1 MLEAS
6 AIKKIQHLLS
16 SEDKQ
21 SINMGLVLLES
32 FLEQD
37 PQLLTSMFP
46 TEEYWSSFSSFHH
59 NVYVGISILILMR
72 RHDEPFASNI
82 TKIELK
88 GSHIHIPDEIVELT
102 TLRSLSLAGNRLT
115 EVPNIIT
122 QLHQLEYLDLSSN
135 HLSDLPVELFDLI
148 ELQYLDISD
157 NRILLISPVI
167 AKLKNL
173 RYLYIENNRGF
184 PPRSILSL
192 PHLVELDIAYSKNI
206 RFRHW
211 KKHLERRNVYK
222 ESIKLILFAFPIIAP
237 LLYQFFLENPT
248 VPTSKIILFIGSLIA
263 GSLLGFYSL
272 IPKCRPAEMEAFF
285 QKITNH
291 IDNNSLNSFVERL
304 GKTQRYSRNL
314 VFNMLLAGLKKSNR
328 DLEEIRYVMKGEK
341 RYGVYLFKK
350 YKLWSFLTN
359 ILIIIEGGIIVY
371 DQQFAIFALVPVAF
385 ILNIYCY
392 IQFHNIGPLCEEYA
406 QRLLKIIKERNDSYK
421 IHSS

>member
-1 MLEAS
+1 M
-6 AIKKIQHLLS
+6 HRY
-16 SEDKQ
+16 D
-21 SINMGLVLLES
+21 
-32 FLEQD
+32 
-37 PQLLTSMFP
+37 
-46 TEEYWSSFSSFHH
+46 Y
-59 NVYVGISILILMR
+59 
-72 RHDEPFASNI
+72 PFATNL
-82 TKIELK
+82 TKLDIQ
-88 GSHIHIPDEIVELT
+88 GQNIHIPDEIVELKN
-102 TLRSLSLAGNRLT
+102 LRSLSLTGSRLT
-115 EVPNIIT
+115 EVPKVIL
-122 QLHQLEYLDLSSN
+122 QLQQLEYLDLSNN

-167 AKLKNL
+167 AKLTNL
-173 RYLYIENNRGF
+173 RYLHLENNRGY

-192 PHLVELDIAYSKNI
+192 PHLIELDIVYSKNR
-206 RFRHW
+206 RFTHW
-211 KKHLERRNVYK
+211 KDRLKRRNIYK
-222 ESIKLILFAFPIIAP
+222 ESIKLILFVFSLIAP
-237 LLYQFFLENPT
+237 LLYQLFLENPT

-272 IPKCRPAEMEAFF
+272 IPKCRPSEMEAFF

-291 IDNNSLNSFVERL
+291 IDNNSLNSFVEKL
-304 GKTQRYSRNL
+304 KKEQKHKRNP
-314 VFNMLLAGLKKSNR
+314 VFNIILAGLMKSNR

-341 RYGVYLFKK
+341 TYKVYLFKK

-371 DQQFAIFALVPVAF
+371 DQQFALFALVPVAF

-421 IHSS
+421 IPSS

>member
-1 MLEAS
+1 MLEQS
-6 AIKKIQHLLS
+6 TQDKIQHLLS
-16 SEDKQ
+16 SEDIQ
-21 SINMGLVLLES
+21 NINMALVLLES
-32 FLEQD
+32 FLEQQ

-46 TEEYWSSFSSFHH
+46 TDDYWSLFSSYPQ
-59 NVYVGISILILMR
+59 NVYVGISILVLMHR
-72 RHDEPFASNI
+72 YDHPYAINLTTLDIQGKN
-82 TKIELK
+82 
-88 GSHIHIPDEIVELT
+88 IHIPDEIVELKN
-102 TLRSLSLAGNRLT
+102 LRSLSLTGNQLT
-115 EVPNIIT
+115 EVPKVIL
-122 QLHQLEYLDLSSN
+122 QLQQLEYLDLSNN
-135 HLSDLPVELFDLI
+135 HLSELPNELFDLI

-167 AKLKNL
+167 AKLTNL
-173 RYLYIENNRGF
+173 RYLHIENNRGY

-192 PHLVELDIAYSKNI
+192 PHLIELDIVYSKNI
-206 RFRHW
+206 RFKHW
-211 KKHLERRNVYK
+211 KDRLKRRNIYK

-285 QKITNH
+285 QKITNY
-291 IDNNSLNSFVERL
+291 IDNNSLDSLLMQVQ
-304 GKTQRYSRNL
+304 TQRYSRNL

-359 ILIIIEGGIIVY
+359 ILILIEGGIIVY

-392 IQFHNIGPLCEEYA
+392 IQFHNIDPLCEEYA
-406 QRLLKIIKERNDSYK
+406 QRLLKIIKERNDSYGWP
-421 IHSS
+421 SS